1 MGKLV
6 GGRGA
11 AFAARDGPGVHQP
24 WRSARIR
31 CHLLESWR
39 SSSDSAHGGA
49 NVDGKT
55 CPTIT
60 SLGTPALLNSRSVA
74 TIAARSVGGKCWWIA
89 GDHVVKL
96 PLVIVFT
103 TWTIAWWSAATK
115 PGISAMSAAAKY
127 FKV

>member
-1 MGKLV
+1 MGQLV

-31 CHLLESWR
+31 CHLLESRR
-39 SSSDSAHGGA
+39 SSSDSAHGGV
-49 NVDGKT
+49 NVEGKM

-60 SLGTPALLNSRSVA
+60 SFGTPAFLNSMSVA
-74 TIAARSVGGKCWWIA
+74 TIAARSLGGKCWWIA

>member
-39 SSSDSAHGGA
+39 SDSDSAHGGA

-60 SLGTPALLNSRSVA
+60 SSATTRPPAVLERRWRSVRNEDA
-74 TIAARSVGGKCWWIA
+74 
-89 GDHVVKL
+89 VVA
-96 PLVIVFT
+96 PERR
-103 TWTIAWWSAATK
+103 
-115 PGISAMSAAAKY
+115 
-127 FKV
+127 

>member
-1 MGKLV
+1 MGQLV

-39 SSSDSAHGGA
+39 SDSDSAHGGA

-60 SLGTPALLNSRSVA
+60 SFGRPDLLN
-74 TIAARSVGGKCWWIA
+74 ARSVSTIDLRSSAGKHRWIA
-89 GDHVVKL
+89 GDQISTVW
-96 PLVIVFT
+96 IV
-103 TWTIAWWSAATK
+103 WSALAN
-115 PGISAMSAAAKY
+115 AC
-127 FKV
+127 